1 MPSIRMGA
9 AIIALALLP
18 LVAMVTVWQ
27 FGSDDPLISVGGKAP
42 VVGYDAGSVGSTRD
56 AKLKLLTEQYL
67 SLNEEISAGMKAG
80 TELAPVEFLNRELQ
94 REGSKW
100 RVRKVDGLVADT
112 YDIS

>member
-1 MPSIRMGA
+1 MGA

-18 LVAMVTVWQ
+18 LVAMVLVWQ
-27 FGSDDPLISVGGKAP
+27 FGSDDPLIAFGGEAP
-42 VVGYDAGSVGSTRD
+42 VVAYDAGSVGGTRD
-56 AKLKLLTEQYL
+56 TKLKLLTERYM
-67 SLNEEISAGMKAG
+67 SLDEEISAGMKAG
-80 TELAPVEFLNRELQ
+80 TELAPIEFLNQELE